1 MMRLSNMEES
11 DEVHSTKDIKKAE
24 RKYDG
29 IQDEGIR

>member
-1 MMRLSNMEES
+1 MEET